1 MKAVEKVLVS
11 IIIPCYNDA
20 EYIEQSV
27 HSALNQKYQN
37 KEVIV
42 VDDGSNKATK
52 LVLETLKPKL
62 TKLITQENKG
72 QSSARN
78 LGIAHAKGEYILVLD
93 SDDFFEPTFSEK
105 AIQIF
110 ENEENI
116 KVVSCYAKL
125 IGNNLKNRIFEP
137 KGGELKNFLV
147 SNEVLGTS
155 MFKKQDWE
163 SVNGYDES
171 MRSGFED
178 WEYFIRLLK
187 NGGEAFVIKEPLF
200 NYRQRFGSTTSR
212 ANKNKYNLLEYIYL
226 KHKDVYVDNYESFIT
241 FLLSKIE
248 REEQEKI
255 KKENHLEYR
264 IGAFVLKPLKFVKR
278 LFL

>member
-1 MKAVEKVLVS
+1 MKAEENVLVS
-11 IIIPCYNDA
+11 IIIPCYNDV

-27 HSALNQKYQN
+27 YSALNQKYQN
-37 KEVIV
+37 KEVII

-52 LVLETLKPKL
+52 LVLEALEPKI

-78 LGIAHAKGEYILVLD
+78 LGITHAKGKYILVLD
-93 SDDFFEPTFSEK
+93 SDDFFEATFSEK
-105 AIQIF
+105 AVRIF

-125 IGNNLKNRIFEP
+125 LNGNLKNRIFEP
-137 KGGELKNFLV
+137 KGGELKSFLEA
-147 SNEVLGTS
+147 NKVLGTS
-155 MFKKQDWE
+155 MFKKQDWK
-163 SVNGYDES
+163 SVNGYDEC
-171 MRSGFED
+171 MRNGFED
-178 WEYFIRLLK
+178 WEFFIRLLK

-200 NYRQRFGSTTSR
+200 NYRQRLGSTTTR

-226 KHKDVYVDNYESFIT
+226 KHKDLYVGHYESFIV
-241 FLLSKIE
+241 FLLGRIE
-248 REEQEKI
+248 QEEQEKI
-255 KKENHLEYR
+255 KKESHLEYR
-264 IGAFVLKPLKFVKR
+264 IGVLVLQPLKFIKR